1 MSEGLDKHELSVIER
16 FRESHHTIARMFAAG
31 MTPAMIRRNTGISMR
46 RLTLMW
52 NDPTFQELIEILRRR
67 YNEKFDEAVD
77 TYRDLSFGNMIESEL
92 QVQDH
97 LAEARERGELVP
109 LPHLLKITSDRADR
123 LGYSKHHIVDHRHD
137 FASALDRA
145 IARSAK
151 VIDGAVVAV
160 LPAPPAQVSPQMQP
174 APSFSNALR
183 RRQIA

>member
-97 LAEARERGELVP
+97 LAEARERGELVHSLTCSRS
-109 LPHLLKITSDRADR
+109 LP
-123 LGYSKHHIVDHRHD
+123 
-137 FASALDRA
+137 
-145 IARSAK
+145 IARTDSVTANTISSTI
-151 VIDGAVVAV
+151 VTTS
-160 LPAPPAQVSPQMQP
+160 LPRWTVQ
-174 APSFSNALR
+174 
-183 RRQIA
+183 